1 MAIETLKYEEVKGWD
16 AKQID
21 SKVEEIRTELFN
33 IRMQKVASGIDKPHL
48 LKIGKK
54 NIAKLLTA
62 KSASRGK

>member
-21 SKVEEIRTELFN
+21 TKVEEIKTELFN
-33 IRMQKVASGIDKPHL
+33 MRMQKAASGVEKPHL

-62 KSASRGK
+62 KKAN

>member
-1 MAIETLKYEEVKGWD
+1 MSIETLKFEEVKSWD

-21 SKVEEIRTELFN
+21 TKVEEIKTELFN
-33 IRMQKVASGIDKPHL
+33 MRMQKAASGIEGPHL

-62 KSASRGK
+62 KKAL

>member
-21 SKVEEIRTELFN
+21 AKVAEIKTELFN
-33 IRMQKVASGIDKPHL
+33 IRMQKVASGVDKPHL
-48 LKIGKK
+48 LKVGKK

-62 KSASRGK
+62 KKAGK

>member
-16 AKQID
+16 ATQID
-21 SKVEEIRTELFN
+21 TKVEEIKTELFN
-33 IRMQKVASGIDKPHL
+33 LRMQKSASGVEKPHL

-62 KSASRGK
+62 KKAN

>member
-16 AKQID
+16 VKQID
-21 SKVEEIRTELFN
+21 AKVEEIRTDLFN
-33 IRMQKVASGIDKPHL
+33 MRMQKVASGVEKPHL

-54 NIAKLLTA
+54 NIAKLLTV

>member
-1 MAIETLKYEEVKGWD
+1 MSIETLKFEEVKGWD

-21 SKVEEIRTELFN
+21 AKVEEIKTELFN
-33 IRMQKVASGIDKPHL
+33 MRMQKVASGVEKPHL

-62 KSASRGK
+62 KKAN

>member
-1 MAIETLKYEEVKGWD
+1 MSIETLKFEEVKGWD

-21 SKVEEIRTELFN
+21 AKVEEIKTELFN
-33 IRMQKVASGIDKPHL
+33 MRMQKVASGVEKPHL

-62 KSASRGK
+62 KKVN

>member
-1 MAIETLKYEEVKGWD
+1 MAIETMKYEEVKGWD

-21 SKVEEIRTELFN
+21 TKVEEIKTELFN
-33 IRMQKVASGIDKPHL
+33 MRMQKAASGVEKPHL

-62 KSASRGK
+62 KKAN

>member
-1 MAIETLKYEEVKGWD
+1 MSIEKLKYEEVKGWD

-21 SKVEEIRTELFN
+21 TKVEEIRTELFN
-33 IRMQKVASGIDKPHL
+33 MRMQKVASGVEKPHL

-62 KSASRGK
+62 KSAN

>member
-1 MAIETLKYEEVKGWD
+1 MAIEMMKYEEVKSWD

-21 SKVEEIRTELFN
+21 AKVEEIRTELFN
-33 IRMQKVASGIDKPHL
+33 IRMQKAASGVEKPHL

-62 KSASRGK
+62 KSAN

>member
-21 SKVEEIRTELFN
+21 TKVEEIKTDLFN
-33 IRMQKVASGIDKPHL
+33 MRMQKAASGVEKPHL

-62 KSASRGK
+62 KKAN